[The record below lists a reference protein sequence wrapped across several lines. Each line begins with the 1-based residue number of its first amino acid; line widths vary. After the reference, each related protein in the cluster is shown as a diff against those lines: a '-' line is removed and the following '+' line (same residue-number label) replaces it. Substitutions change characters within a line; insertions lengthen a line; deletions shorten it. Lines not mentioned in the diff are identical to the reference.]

1 MTPIMILGLL
11 AAFHLAALL
20 HRLAV
25 LALPVCVGLIVASLA
40 REEGCR
46 LLDATTAGLLAASLA
61 CIAGRTLTMRV
72 FPLLVRLPVRLIFS
86 GAAGCAGFQA
96 GLALAELAAFEMIS
110 QRCVATWFAMI
121 TAAASW
127 RDMAPQARAQGVP
140 PRTD

>member
-46 LLDATTAGLLAASLA
+46 LLDAATAGLLAASLA

-72 FPLLVRLPVRLIFS
+72 FPLLVRL
-86 GAAGCAGFQA
+86 AGFQA

-110 QRCVATWFAMI
+110 QRCVATWFDMI